1 MNKKENKE
9 EKVLGIIGAME
20 EEVEIL
26 KGKMDVKDTV
36 EVAGMTFYSGK
47 LHDKNVVL
55 VRSGV
60 GKVNMA
66 SCTQI
71 LADKFN
77 FPLSNYTQ
85 IFMICIMFGIG
96 TDYSILLL
104 NRFKEE
110 LANGNNRLDSVK
122 TTFKT
127 AGKTVLSSATPVF
140 VVFASLNFIEIGRA
154 HV

>member
-1 MNKKENKE
+1 MFKS
-9 EKVLGIIGAME
+9 VVTPFIPLLTVGISYLGAQ
-20 EEVEIL
+20 
-26 KGKMDVKDTV
+26 
-36 EVAGMTFYSGK
+36 S
-47 LHDKNVVL
+47 VV
-55 VRSGV
+55 G
-60 GKVNMA
+60 
-66 SCTQI
+66 I

-122 TTFKT
+122 ITFKT
-127 AGKTVLSSATPVF
+127 AGKTVLSSATQCLLFLHP
-140 VVFASLNFIEIGRA
+140 
-154 HV
+154 